1 MAFENLSNKLQEVF
15 KQLRSKGV
23 LTEADVKAAM
33 REVKIALLEA
43 DVNFKIVKEFIK
55 KVTERAVGTEVLQ
68 GLNPGQQVIKIVNEE
83 LIALMGS
90 TQAQLTFSRK
100 PPTVFMMVGLQGAG
114 KTTTSGKL
122 AGQLRKQGRSP
133 LLVACDVYRPAA
145 IKQLQVVGKNY
156 NIPVFEM
163 GTEVSPVEI
172 SKKALEYAAQQ
183 HHDVILI
190 DTAGRLHINEE
201 LMQELQDIK
210 TAVRPQEI
218 LLVVDAMTGQDAVT
232 VAESFD
238 GQLGVDGIILTK
250 LDGDARGGAA
260 LSVRS
265 VTNKPI
271 KYIGMGEKMEDLEP
285 FYPDRMAS
293 RILGM
298 GDVLSLIDKT
308 YQAMIE
314 KQNGR
319 LEQYALLI
327 TILLVLLLV
336 ALVYI
341 YRQVK
346 KLSVA
351 RNHLQTAN
359 EQLNS
364 LNEEL
369 SAMNTCLQSTNLELS
384 ESNQIK
390 EEYIA
395 RFVKLC
401 STYIDKLDAY
411 RRMVNKKISAGQ
423 TADLLKITRSQ
434 DALDSELEELY
445 VNFDT
450 TFLHIFPDFVR
461 KFNALLQDDG
471 QVILKRGELL
481 NTELRI
487 FALIRLGIEDS
498 SQIAEFLRYSVNTI
512 YNYRSK
518 VKNKA
523 CISRD
528 DFEERVKEIR

>member
-15 KQLRSKGV
+15 KQLKSKGV

-43 DVNFKIVKEFIK
+43 DVNFKIVKDFIK
-55 KVTERAVGTEVLQ
+55 KVQERAVGTEVLQ

-90 TQAQLTFSRK
+90 AQAQLTFSRK

-122 AGQLRKQGRSP
+122 AGQLRKQGRNP

-172 SKKALEYAAQQ
+172 SKKALEYAAEK

-218 LLVVDAMTGQDAVT
+218 LLVVDAMTGQDAAT

-298 GDVLSLIDKT
+298 GDVLSLIDKV
-308 YQAMIE
+308 QSNIDEQEAIE
-314 KQNGR
+314 MAKKMRTNDFT
-319 LEQYALLI
+319 LEDFLAQM
-327 TILLVLLLV
+327 
-336 ALVYI
+336 
-341 YRQVK
+341 Q
-346 KLSVA
+346 
-351 RNHLQTAN
+351 
-359 EQLNS
+359 
-364 LNEEL
+364 
-369 SAMNTCLQSTNLELS
+369 
-384 ESNQIK
+384 QIK
-390 EEYIA
+390 KMGPLKDLLGMLPGIPG
-395 RFVKLC
+395 
-401 STYIDKLDAY
+401 IGKLDMDALGGVDPQKEMAKTEAIIQSMTKEE
-411 RRMVNKKISAGQ
+411 RRNPSILNGPRKKRIAAGCGRSIADVNR
-423 TADLLKITRSQ
+423 LLKQ
-434 DALDSELEELY
+434 
-445 VNFDT
+445 
-450 TFLHIFPDFVR
+450 
-461 KFNALLQDDG
+461 
-471 QVILKRGELL
+471 
-481 NTELRI
+481 
-487 FALIRLGIEDS
+487 
-498 SQIAEFLRYSVNTI
+498 
-512 YNYRSK
+512 
-518 VKNKA
+518 
-523 CISRD
+523 
-528 DFEERVKEIR
+528 FEEMKKMMKQMNNMTKGKKGKMPFFR